1 VGRFRSIYQFCEKVD
16 IGCVNRRM
24 IESLIRAGAM
34 DSLEGTRARI
44 FVAVESAMEA
54 GQRVWRDRESG
65 QTGLFGMDFGEEP
78 LEKPLPQVKDW
89 TPHEQLQGEKE
100 LLGFYVTGHPLDQHN
115 EKICELAT
123 HDTGNLEGLEKGKE
137 VVLCG
142 VLTGIQRRRN
152 KEQKPWASM
161 RLEDRNGSVDAM
173 VFTTQFDRLVQE
185 LVEDRA
191 VMVRAQVLPEENGP
205 PKLSVQDMVP
215 LDVARIDL
223 PSIISVKVWLG
234 RNGLDRASELQQLFA
249 RKPGD
254 TQVRLRLEMARDF
267 AVIVD
272 VPQKVRPD
280 REFHREVQRICGGEA
295 IETLA
300 T

>member
-1 VGRFRSIYQFCEKVD
+1 
-16 IGCVNRRM
+16 
-24 IESLIRAGAM
+24 
-34 DSLEGTRARI
+34 
-44 FVAVESAMEA
+44 
-54 GQRVWRDRESG
+54 
-65 QTGLFGMDFGEEP
+65 
-78 LEKPLPQVKDW
+78 VKDW
-89 TPHEQLQGEKE
+89 TPHEQLQGEKG

-191 VMVRAQVLPEENGP
+191 VMVRAQVLPEENAP
-205 PKLSVQDMVP
+205 PKLSVQDIVP

>member
-1 VGRFRSIYQFCEKVD
+1 
-16 IGCVNRRM
+16 M

-34 DSLEGTRARI
+34 DSLEGTRAQI
-44 FVAVESAMEA
+44 FAAVESAVEA

-65 QTGLFGMDFGEEP
+65 QTGLFGMDFESGAEP
-78 LEKPLPQVKDW
+78 VEKPLPRIDDW
-89 TPHEQLQGEKE
+89 TPGEKLRGEKE
-100 LLGFYVTGHPLDQHN
+100 LLGFYVTGHPLDQYAD
-115 EKICELAT
+115 KTAELAS
-123 HDTGNLEGLEKGKE
+123 HDTGSLEGLEKGQE

-161 RLEDRNGSVDAM
+161 QLEDRTGSVDAM

-191 VMVRAQVLPEENGP
+191 VMVRAQVLPEENAP
-205 PKLSVQDMVP
+205 PKLSVQDIVP
-215 LDVARIDL
+215 LDVARVNL

-234 RNGLDRASELQQLFA
+234 HNGLDRASELQQLFA

-254 TQVRLRLEMARDF
+254 TQVRLRLEMSRDF
-267 AVIVD
+267 AVILD

-280 REFHREVQRICGGEA
+280 REFHREVQRICGGET

-300 T
+300 V